1 MARKNES
8 VLDILVCFPW
18 WVNVLLSIVSYLLL
32 KYFIPPIDFQQKGP
46 ADMTYMLYKGMAM
59 ASPML
64 APVVALFLLLTA
76 AISAFNSRRKRQQSY
91 FIPPSRKSSST
102 RKTLSNQ
109 QVRRSDSLN
118 DKRATVSTTSN
129 SLIPDIEARDP
140 LIYGLAA
147 NKTYYASYAQ
157 GHAIESERVKAKAD
171 LSIET
176 LKKIEW
182 FSFELFCKIYYEC
195 IGYKVTKTKS
205 GADGGIDLL
214 LYTEDSAV
222 PCTLVQ
228 CKARAHRDIGVN
240 YVRELLGVMTSEK
253 VEKGILITNSG
264 FTKEALEF
272 ANAHQIE
279 PVHVYKLSMM
289 IDALDAEKK
298 ARLINFLESSDFTI
312 PTCPNCEVKL
322 VERIAKKGKNSGQRF
337 WGCKNFPRCS
347 YSLQM
352 NATNG

>member
-8 VLDILVCFPW
+8 VLGILVHFPW
-18 WVNVLLSIVSYLLL
+18 WVSFLLSIVSFLIL
-32 KYFIPPIDFQQKGP
+32 KYFIPSIDFQQNGP
-46 ADMTYMLYKGMAM
+46 ADMTYVFYRGLAI

-64 APVVALFLLLTA
+64 APIVALFLLLTA
-76 AISAFNSRRKRQQSY
+76 AISAINSRRKRLQTY
-91 FIPPSRKSSST
+91 FIPPSRKSSAS
-102 RKTLSNQ
+102 RKSLLNQ

-118 DKRATVSTTSN
+118 DKKATDCTTSN
-129 SLIPDIEARDP
+129 SLIPDIDAKDP

-147 NKTYYASYAQ
+147 NKTYDASYAQ
-157 GHAIESERVKAKAD
+157 GRAIESKRVKGKAD

-195 IGYKVTKTKS
+195 IGYKVTKTKA

-214 LYTEDSAV
+214 LYRQDSAV
-222 PCTLVQ
+222 PCALVQ
-228 CKARAHRDIGVN
+228 CKSRAHRDVGVN
-240 YVRELLGVMTSEK
+240 YIRELLGVMTSEK
-253 VEKGILITNSG
+253 VDKGILITNSG

-272 ANAHQIE
+272 ANANQIE
-279 PVHVYKLSMM
+279 PVHVHKLWMM
-289 IDALDAEKK
+289 LNELDADKK
-298 ARLINFLESSDFTI
+298 AHLIDFLESSDFTT

-322 VERIAKKGKNSGQRF
+322 VERVAKKGKNIGQRF
-337 WGCKNFPRCS
+337 WGCKNYPRCS